1 MKNTTQHVLIWLVF
15 GAVIGWV
22 ASSVV
27 GLGSNLILNILVGIV
42 GSFIGGWLVHRNASG
57 AIEKGDVNWQSVWV
71 SLLGAIVLCALL
83 KLFS

>member
-1 MKNTTQHVLIWLVF
+1 MKNTTQHVFIWLVF

-42 GSFIGGWLVHRNASG
+42 GAFLGGWLVHRDASSP
-57 AIEKGDVNWQSVWV
+57 IEKGNINWQSVWV
-71 SLLGAIVLCALL
+71 SLLGAIVLCVLL
-83 KLFS
+83 KIFS